1 VQGPR
6 LISPLRC
13 GIVTKCAALVQVQI
27 QVHVHVQPWRP
38 FAAEIT
44 HLGEDIFGGGV
55 SRLGRLSF
63 TFSVC
68 TVDVLGAIEA
78 KVDSAGN

>member
-13 GIVTKCAALVQVQI
+13 GIVTKCAALVQVQV
-27 QVHVHVQPWRP
+27 QVPVQPWRP
-38 FAAEIT
+38 FTAEIT

-55 SRLGRLSF
+55 SRLGTLSF
-63 TFSVC
+63 MFSVC
-68 TVDVLGAIEA
+68 AVDVLGAIEA